1 MSACPPEDKPPG
13 RPAPAIRWWEVALI
27 AVAATLALALGFAN
41 LGKPSLWHDEAVQ
54 VLVARSV
61 AESGRP
67 LLPSGHPHPVAPVFN
82 TILAAF
88 IRLFGDG
95 EAAVRSPAV
104 LFGAANV
111 ILTFLVFRPLVGRAT
126 AVVAAF
132 ALALSPWSVAWS
144 REARFYTSQQT
155 WYLAMLAVTWQVAAR
170 RGPKA
175 LLAST
180 VVSGLIYLLGI
191 GTSLHSVLFV
201 APLGAYALCMFLH
214 ERRIRSR
221 WLVYGL
227 AVAAVGLGTLVVYRL
242 ALPQHDAKAVFESAG
257 LGLRLVDPG
266 KSSRSYY
273 LLWLWRQL
281 GVGFFLLALLGWALL
296 PLFEGKRGLFAALSF
311 WAPIGALSLLV
322 GYRIHRF
329 AFFVYPAYVAAY
341 AYAAVALVRFAATGR
356 QSWWRAGVTAAI
368 VVFGARLGVSA
379 YRLTQD
385 SLEVASG
392 APITLATRHPH
403 WREPCLYVRDH
414 LDDDVAVLT
423 TTFLPT
429 LYYVGRVDNWFP
441 STHLFY
447 EAWEAGIEGLAS
459 VEDLEAFMAAHPKGY
474 FVAEWFRFWHFDL
487 LAEEQ
492 RGVAEHM
499 TLLEHA
505 SAADVRVYAWG
516 MDAAE
521 SSYSSVKST
530 RP

>member
-1 MSACPPEDKPPG
+1 MSACPPEDTPPG
-13 RPAPAIRWWEVALI
+13 RPATPIRWWEVALI
-27 AVAATLALALGFAN
+27 AVAAALALGLGFAN
-41 LGKPSLWHDEAVQ
+41 LGTPSLWHDEAVQ
-54 VLVARSV
+54 VLVAKSV
-61 AESGRP
+61 AETGRP
-67 LLPSGHPHPVAPVFN
+67 LLPSGRPHPVAPVFN

-95 EAAVRSPAV
+95 EAAVRFPAV

-126 AVVAAF
+126 ALVAAF

-155 WYLAMLAVTWQVAAR
+155 WYLAMLGATWQLAAR
-170 RGPKA
+170 RDPKA
-175 LLAST
+175 LLGYGAAACL
-180 VVSGLIYLLGI
+180 VYLLGI
-191 GTSLHSVLFV
+191 GTSLHSVLFL
-201 APLGAYALCMFLH
+201 APLGAYAFCMVLH
-214 ERRIRSR
+214 ERRLRSR

-227 AVAAVGLGTLVVYRL
+227 AAAAVGLGTLLVYRL
-242 ALPQHDAKAVFESAG
+242 TLPRHDAKAIFESAG

-266 KSSRSYY
+266 TSPRSYY
-273 LLWLWRQL
+273 LAWLWGQL
-281 GVGFFLLALLGWALL
+281 GAGFFLLALLGWVLL
-296 PLFEGKRGLFAALSF
+296 PFLEGKRGLFAALAF
-311 WAPIGALSLLV
+311 WAPIAALSLLV

-341 AYAAVALVRFAATGR
+341 AYAAVALVRFAATAR
-356 QSWWRAGVTAAI
+356 QSWWRAGATAAI
-368 VVFGARLGVSA
+368 LVFGARLGVSA
-379 YRLTQD
+379 YRLTRD

-392 APITLATRHPH
+392 APITLATRHPG

-447 EAWEAGIEGLAS
+447 EAWEAGVEGLAT
-459 VEDLEAFMAAHPKGY
+459 VEDLDAFMAAHPKGY

-492 RGVAEHM
+492 AWVAAHM
-499 TLLEHA
+499 TLIEGA
-505 SAADVRVYAWG
+505 SGGDVRVYAWG

-521 SSYSSVKST
+521 
-530 RP
+530 